1 MTAREFICL
10 MTEKYRLSILW
21 LTIRFTI
28 INFCHFCQKTTARF
42 RLTESMKLICSIIF
56 RKLSGGCFCHWRE
69 DTLPKWEERPYDVV
83 FTGNYTPLSKF
94 EPTIERHGKE
104 YADFYYGIIED
115 FKKHPHLGMDIGIRE
130 HLLSEVEDITEDGVK
145 EMMPNMIMIDL
156 YVRNYFRGKV
166 VQTLVDAGVSVH
178 CFGAGWEFLPCEHPE
193 NLIKEGG
200 VDSLACLQA
209 LSKAKVSLNVMPWF
223 KDGAHDRVF
232 NSMLNGAVCFTDWS
246 RYLAENLRD
255 GEDIFFYE
263 LDALECLP
271 DMVQGILENRKK
283 WEHMQKAAYET
294 AEKSHTWERRAGVL
308 HKEILSKI
316 R

>member
-1 MTAREFICL
+1 M
-10 MTEKYRLSILW
+10 
-21 LTIRFTI
+21 
-28 INFCHFCQKTTARF
+28 
-42 RLTESMKLICSIIF
+42 
-56 RKLSGGCFCHWRE
+56 
-69 DTLPKWEERPYDVV
+69 
-83 FTGNYTPLSKF
+83 
-94 EPTIERHGKE
+94 
-104 YADFYYGIIED
+104 
-115 FKKHPHLGMDIGIRE
+115 
-130 HLLSEVEDITEDGVK
+130 
-145 EMMPNMIMIDL
+145 
-156 YVRNYFRGKV
+156 
-166 VQTLVDAGVSVH
+166 QTLVDAGVSVH

-246 RYLAENLRD
+246 RYLTENLRD

-294 AEKSHTWERRAGVL
+294 AEKSHTWEHRAGAV

>member
-1 MTAREFICL
+1 MWED
-10 MTEKYRLSILW
+10 
-21 LTIRFTI
+21 
-28 INFCHFCQKTTARF
+28 
-42 RLTESMKLICSIIF
+42 
-56 RKLSGGCFCHWRE
+56 

-246 RYLAENLRD
+246 RYLTENLRD

-271 DMVQGILENRKK
+271 DMVQGILENRKE
-283 WEHMQKAAYET
+283 WEHMQKVAYET
-294 AEKSHTWERRAGVL
+294 AKKSHTWEHRAGAL